1 MRAPHLA
8 AWPGDPALCGLWV
21 ELAGGGMESAS
32 DNAMHQHRH
41 DGGEYRRIELITGA
55 ARRRRWT
62 AAEKAALVTESL
74 RPGVNISDLARRSGV
89 NRGLLQTW
97 RRTAMREAAGR
108 GEVFVPLRLKDE
120 PPTQLGPPGTEVTGG
135 AVLVATTG
143 MIELESGSLRVRFSG
158 PVDAGAL
165 RLVLGQL
172 GRRA

>member
-1 MRAPHLA
+1 M
-8 AWPGDPALCGLWV
+8 DD
-21 ELAGGGMESAS
+21 AS

-41 DGGEYRRIELITGA
+41 DGGEYRRIELITGV

-62 AAEKAALVTESL
+62 ASEKAALVTESL
-74 RPGVNISDLARRSGV
+74 LPGTNISDLARRSGV

-97 RRTAMREAAGR
+97 RRTAMREMADR
-108 GEVFVPLRLKDE
+108 GEVFVPLRVQDGPL
-120 PPTQLGPPGTEVTGG
+120 TQLGPAGSDTAGKSVP
-135 AVLVATTG
+135 VAAAG

-158 PVDAGAL
+158 PVDAAAL

>member
-1 MRAPHLA
+1 MVNAN
-8 AWPGDPALCGLWV
+8 D
-21 ELAGGGMESAS
+21 S
-32 DNAMHQHRH
+32 AMHQHRH
-41 DGGEYRRIELITGA
+41 DGGEYRRIELITGV

-62 AAEKAALVTESL
+62 ASEKAALVTESF
-74 RPGVNISDLARRSGV
+74 RPGMNISDLARRSGV

-97 RRTAMREAAGR
+97 RRTAMREMSDR
-108 GEVFVPLRLKDE
+108 GEVFVPLRVQNG
-120 PPTQLGPPGTEVTGG
+120 PPTQLGPAGNDVAGG
-135 AVLVATTG
+135 SVPAAVAG